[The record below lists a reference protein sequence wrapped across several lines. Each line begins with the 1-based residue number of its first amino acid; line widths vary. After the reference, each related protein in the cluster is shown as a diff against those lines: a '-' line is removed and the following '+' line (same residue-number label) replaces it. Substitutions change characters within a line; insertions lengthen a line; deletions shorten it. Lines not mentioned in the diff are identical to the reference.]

1 MGTRSLTK
9 VYEHGK
15 VVVCMYRQ
23 FDGYPTG
30 HGAELSEFLNQFAA
44 ITNGIAFGET
54 RKTAN
59 GMGCLAAQMVGHFKT
74 EAGGFY
80 LYPPAPW
87 TLVRN
92 TFTTYT
98 KTVWSSSRFTH
109 AKNYSMAHW
118 TPSLN
123 SARLLRFN
131 NTVPNSP

>member
-80 LYPPAPW
+80 LYPTGTVDVGEEYVYHVHQDRVVVQQVHPRKKLFDGSWDA
-87 TLVRN
+87 
-92 TFTTYT
+92 FTEFCQA
-98 KTVWSSSRFTH
+98 V
-109 AKNYSMAHW
+109 A
-118 TPSLN
+118 
-123 SARLLRFN
+123 
-131 NTVPNSP
+131 V